1 MNKFTLTCLIPFYNE
16 QERCVKVLEILAT
29 IPEIDCFICV
39 DDGSTDNTTRL
50 VQTTFPQVKIIVLPE
65 NRGKSAAV
73 QAGLE
78 EVTTMHTLLFDAD
91 MHDFSAEEV
100 QAGIQAVRNNRSIDL
115 LIFQQKNDPLLSKVL
130 STDVLFSGE
139 RIGKT
144 AALRAACKQKV
155 SGYFLEL
162 AINHF
167 FFSQQYVVRC
177 MPLHASNYMKL
188 QKWPIQTALK
198 KSWQLFSLLCSS
210 QFWQQRQQLRR
221 LQSLFL
227 LENEPLLLLR
237 MHHQRHVCQLHK

>member
-16 QERCVKVLEILAT
+16 SARCVSVLRQLTTTA
-29 IPEIDCFICV
+29 EIDRFICV

-65 NRGKSAAV
+65 NRGKSAAI

-78 EVTTMHTLLFDAD
+78 EVTTTHTLLFDAD
-91 MHDFSAEEV
+91 MHDFSVDEV
-100 QAGIQAVRNNRSIDL
+100 EAGIQAVRNNRGIDL
-115 LIFQQKNDPLLSKVL
+115 LIFQQKNDPVLSKVL
-130 STDVLFSGE
+130 NTDILFSGE

-144 AALRAACKQKV
+144 AALRAACKQKMT
-155 SGYFLEL
+155 GYFLEL
-162 AINHF
+162 AMNHF

-188 QKWPIQTALK
+188 QKWPIQTTLK
-198 KSWQLFSLLCSS
+198 KSWQLFLLLCSG

-221 LQSLFL
+221 L
-227 LENEPLLLLR
+227 
-237 MHHQRHVCQLHK
+237 